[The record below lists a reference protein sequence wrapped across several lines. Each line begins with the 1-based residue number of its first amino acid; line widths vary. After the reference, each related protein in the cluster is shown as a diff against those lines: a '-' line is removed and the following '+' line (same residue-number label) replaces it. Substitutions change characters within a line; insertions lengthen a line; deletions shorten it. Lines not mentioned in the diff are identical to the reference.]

1 MVFYILFVCQFI
13 IENKATVYPF
23 LLVCFRTVRTLTP
36 VWVVVSNRCSRC
48 SSIFEKITV
57 RCSAGPGHRA
67 QICQYFLQ
75 HSQNIRELFL
85 ANDLIIFI
93 NDFFK
98 LKIRVLKYPE
108 IFSPLVYKKIR
119 IGATEI
125 WVLKN
130 VWPFRWNTLKL
141 IPLET
146 FYSWHF

>member
-1 MVFYILFVCQFI
+1 M
-13 IENKATVYPF
+13 
-23 LLVCFRTVRTLTP
+23 
-36 VWVVVSNRCSRC
+36 SNRCSRC

-93 NDFFK
+93 NDFLK
-98 LKIRVLKYPE
+98 LKIRFSLCIGGAQKRKGSEVLKYPE
-108 IFSPLVYKKIR
+108 IFLPLVYKKIR

-130 VWPFRWNTLKL
+130 V
-141 IPLET
+141 
-146 FYSWHF
+146 